1 MALKK
6 TREYDPMKSELQS
19 KKFTCK
25 PSEYK
30 ALYKKETKGLKVK
43 GFDFVA
49 TEYEYTIYYE

>member
-1 MALKK
+1 MKK
-6 TREYDPMKSELQS
+6 TREYDPMKSVLRT

-25 PSEYK
+25 PNEYK

-43 GFDFVA
+43 GFDFIA